1 MRLAPSRPPALA
13 ELVALVDSGTVTV
26 ASGKAVL
33 AEMFATG
40 DSAAA
45 VVERRGVQVVDD
57 ADQVA
62 RLVRQVLDSH
72 PEQLDQY
79 LAGKTSI
86 GQWFF
91 GQVMRL
97 AGGQANPARVQQC
110 PAGCP
115 AVGGEPSR
123 WFVRDVT

>member
-1 MRLAPSRPPALA
+1 
-13 ELVALVDSGTVTV
+13 
-26 ASGKAVL
+26 
-33 AEMFATG
+33 MFATG

-45 VVERRGVQVVDD
+45 VVERRGVQIVDD

-62 RLVRQVLDSH
+62 RLVRQVLDLH
-72 PEQLDQY
+72 PEQLNQY

-97 AGGQANPARVQQC
+97 AGGQANPARVQSALQDALRSAENHH
-110 PAGCP
+110 AGL
-115 AVGGEPSR
+115 
-123 WFVRDVT
+123 